1 MTSLVVGLGVGACGA
16 KKEPTATERVAQVL
30 DKGPTAPAKPA
41 APKHVA
47 PDPAAPVEAKPAA
60 PVAKPVEAK
69 PTEPVEKPV
78 EPKPTAP
85 VEKPVEAKPSEPVEV
100 KPSEPAEK
108 PVEPKP
114 IEKPVEPTG
123 RVEAEW
129 SGHVPDQ
136 RERRGAGAGHRG
148 PAAERARGEL
158 PSAPTRQGRR
168 LVRVQES
175 RPQGD
180 GRLRLEEGRQGDVAH
195 LIDVGSGKGW
205 RTWAE
210 KKIGK
215 KDAGH
220 WQVDVVDEGGHVY
233 HTQALT

>member
-1 MTSLVVGLGVGACGA
+1 MCWRSPRT
-16 KKEPTATERVAQVL
+16 
-30 DKGPTAPAKPA
+30 
-41 APKHVA
+41 
-47 PDPAAPVEAKPAA
+47 
-60 PVAKPVEAK
+60 K

-85 VEKPVEAKPSEPVEV
+85 VETPVEATPTEPVEP
-100 KPSEPAEK
+100 KPTEPVEK

-123 RVEAEW
+123 QVEP
-129 SGHVPDQ
+129 SGQAMFPISVND
-136 RERRGAGAGHRG
+136 AALA
-148 PAAERARGEL
+148 PAIEDRL
-158 PSAPTRQGRR
+158 PSERKTSFTIGSDAK
-168 LVRVQES
+168 V
-175 RPQGD
+175 
-180 GRLRLEEGRQGDVAH
+180 VAWFEFKNPGPKATVAFVWKKAGKETWRIS
-195 LIDVGSGKGW
+195 IDVGSGKGW

-233 HTQALT
+233 HTQAYDVTD